1 LTRVQASL
9 PAAVGYFNVRHDK
22 PVAMITWYSTD
33 KDLVMVDQEVV
44 GKDGAM
50 AVIDGY
56 FARLR
61 PKYDTAEEATAET
74 MFGFQKSKSEFVE
87 ICINGSE
94 AISFKYEVSLPK
106 KVLFL
111 TVPKLFQKEVIL
123 HSRDD
128 VKAKVAAFFELD
140 SAAFRVEIG
149 R

>member
-1 LTRVQASL
+1 
-9 PAAVGYFNVRHDK
+9 
-22 PVAMITWYSTD
+22 
-33 KDLVMVDQEVV
+33 
-44 GKDGAM
+44 
-50 AVIDGY
+50 
-56 FARLR
+56 
-61 PKYDTAEEATAET
+61 